1 MTIVRKVVLLLTIS
15 LLYSCIHEESN
26 ETTSIIE
33 NLSGQRI
40 TITPYNNGVA
50 LTQDAHVV
58 ERLERKVVQRG
69 GARGK
74 NNSFPYSDNIQ
85 SADSVVV
92 IFGNGIQAVH
102 YSFSVSGNNNKAIK
116 RNSPRSLFNRDNFKR
131 VVVSETK
138 YTLADEYTYT
148 FTTQDYLD
156 ATK

>member
-1 MTIVRKVVLLLTIS
+1 MIVLVVC
-15 LLYSCIHEESN
+15 SCIHEESN

-33 NLSGQRI
+33 NLSGQQVS
-40 TITPYNNGVA
+40 ITPYDNGVA
-50 LTQDAHVV
+50 LTQYTHVV
-58 ERLERKVVQRG
+58 DYLERKVVQRG

-92 IFGNGIQAVH
+92 IFGNDVQAIH
-102 YSFSVSGNNNKAIK
+102 YSFSVLGNNSKAIN
-116 RNSPRSLFNRDNFKR
+116 RDSPRSLFNRNNFKR
-131 VVVSETK
+131 IVVSETK

-148 FTTQDYLD
+148 FTTQDFTN